1 MSKIYQVVTGID
13 YEGLCINQYWKAF
26 TTKEA
31 ADEYAESLMDEK
43 TILFDY
49 IGIVEMELE

>member
-1 MSKIYQVVTGID
+1 MSKIYQVVTGINW
-13 YEGLCINQYWKAF
+13 EGLSANGYWKAF

-31 ADEYAESLMDEK
+31 ADKYAESLMDEK

>member
-13 YEGLCINQYWKAF
+13 YEGLYPNQYWKAF

-31 ADEYAESLMDEK
+31 ADKYAESLVDEK

-49 IGIVEMELE
+49 IGIVETELE